1 MPSSPPSPGAAEL
14 NRRWRLSDATTDLA
28 TAGVLVH
35 SLDGNGIGVGAW
47 SPPDPADPLRNVWR
61 MDSGQNMNRMGAALI
76 NVRHPEL
83 FRCLGAC
90 GNNWYDLPAI
100 VLKPSAAVQQ
110 RVNCLGWR
118 DMGSLFFNCGWDS
131 GDDCRN
137 GCPPR
142 HEWCDRRGASHGGG
156 IESQQNCHVGGFL
169 HEMPGCCIAFPPDDW
184 TGVLAFQDAFAPHG
198 PCDRETKNCDRS
210 DQEEGWLFDEIILDR
225 ERYPWDP
232 DLGDMIEAVIIAPWA
247 SAEAKDFARAVH
259 TAILAEISGK
269 TGNVTESSL
278 PLLFYDVEER
288 EAPFSLELPARFQ
301 PPCTSPDDSKCQ
313 DDGNDCCAP
322 AGIGEVAA
330 CADGFVPVRFHSPCD
345 RWPGWTNGKFRC
357 CASA

>member
-1 MPSSPPSPGAAEL
+1 
-14 NRRWRLSDATTDLA
+14 
-28 TAGVLVH
+28 
-35 SLDGNGIGVGAW
+35 
-47 SPPDPADPLRNVWR
+47 
-61 MDSGQNMNRMGAALI
+61 MNRMGAALI

-90 GNNWYDLPAI
+90 GNNWYDLAAI

-345 RWPGWTNGKFRC
+345 RWVRC
-357 CASA
+357 GRSKCARTPCALPPFLTPRLRSWIFGSRAGQMANSGAARPLEVTVLLLACSRLHPDTIVQSTGTVSSS